1 MCISGFLR
9 KMLRQYRRCR
19 MCGEC
24 LEVPYDRYSKMEEKI
39 TEKRLPQKAFC
50 DSPPTCIYA
59 LCTFFVYLSE
69 NSVQEQP
76 VNRKIGQFIEH
87 SGAHYIFD
95 FIQKRF
101 ALPKSKIHA
110 HKKRI

>member
-1 MCISGFLR
+1 MIDIQKWKKKSQKKDCR
-9 KMLRQYRRCR
+9 KRHFATAHQLVYR
-19 MCGEC
+19 
-24 LEVPYDRYSKMEEKI
+24 L
-39 TEKRLPQKAFC
+39 
-50 DSPPTCIYA
+50 

-69 NSVQEQP
+69 NSVQKQP